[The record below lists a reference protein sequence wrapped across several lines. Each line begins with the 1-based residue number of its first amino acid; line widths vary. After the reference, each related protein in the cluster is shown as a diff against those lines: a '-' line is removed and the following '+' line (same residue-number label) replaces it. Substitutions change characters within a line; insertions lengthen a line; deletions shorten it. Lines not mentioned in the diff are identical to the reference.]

1 MARFVVRFVTDWD
14 PTRALTYIANFE
26 NAHEWDPSVA
36 TSTRRDQGP
45 LHVGSTFDLAVRFA
59 GRTVPLQY
67 ELTELSDTRAVLCA
81 TTSSFESCD
90 TVSVATNGGRTEL
103 TYDAKL
109 SLRGWWRVFNPLL
122 AIAFARLAERAAVGI
137 RRAIA

>member
-14 PTRALTYIANFE
+14 PTRALTYIADFE
-26 NAHEWDPSVA
+26 NAQQWDPSVA
-36 TSTRRDQGP
+36 RSTRHDDGP
-45 LHVGSTFDLAVRFA
+45 LQVGSTFDLAVRFA
-59 GRTVPLQY
+59 GRTVPLRY
-67 ELTELSDTRAVLCA
+67 ELTELSDTRAVLRA
-81 TTSSFESCD
+81 ATSSFESCD
-90 TVSVATNGGRTEL
+90 TVSVALNGERTEL
-103 TYDAKL
+103 TYDAQL